1 MSGRTDSAT
10 DSVTAV
16 SSTAVPRVGLL
27 DPTFYVDLDAM
38 HEAFTWLRANDPVHY
53 DESSGMWGIT
63 RHADVL
69 RVERDD
75 ATFSSHGSY
84 RSRLSQGEDNMIAQ
98 DNPRH
103 LEQRRLVIPKLAPAG
118 VRKLEPKVR
127 SLVTELVDAIC
138 DAGGSVEV
146 VEALAAQLPARLTA
160 ELLGFPEERWSDL
173 KSWSERLMRIDS
185 VTEDPEIAS
194 GFIAALGEFGQA
206 LNAAVG
212 ERRGCPADDLISTCA
227 NAQLHDGPLPDSAIF
242 NETGLFISGGS
253 ETTRTVIA
261 RGLAT
266 FCEHPDQWELL
277 AREPERIPDAVEEL
291 LRWVTPLNN
300 MFRRA
305 TTPADVGGAHVP
317 EGARLVL
324 LYPSANRD
332 EAVFDEPFR
341 FDVTRHPNHHLA
353 FGSGTH
359 FCVGANLA
367 RFELRVLFEELT
379 KRITDLHVV
388 TPPDIEK
395 NIFAG
400 AVRSFELGYTVR

>member
-1 MSGRTDSAT
+1 MAT
-10 DSVTAV
+10 DSFRGVTNSA
-16 SSTAVPRVGLL
+16 APRVGLL
-27 DPTFYVDLDAM
+27 DASFYVDIDGM
-38 HEAFTWLRANDPVHY
+38 HEAFTWLRENDPVHY
-53 DESSGMWGIT
+53 DESSGFWGVT

-75 ATFSSHGSY
+75 KTFSSAGSY
-84 RSRLSQGEDNMIAQ
+84 RARLSHGENNMIAQ

-103 LEQRRLVIPKLAPAG
+103 LEQRRLVIPTLAPAG
-118 VRKLEPKVR
+118 VRKMEPTVR
-127 SLVTELVDAIC
+127 ALVTELVDDIC
-138 DAGGSVEV
+138 DQGGKVEV

-160 ELLGFPEERWSDL
+160 KLLGFPEENWNDL
-173 KSWSERLMRIDS
+173 KTWSERLMRIDH

-194 GFIAALGEFGQA
+194 GFMAAIGEFGQA
-206 LNAAVG
+206 LNGAIA
-212 ERRGCPADDLISTCA
+212 EKRGCPADDLISTWS
-227 NAQLHDGPLPDSAIF
+227 NATLSDGPMDDSAIF

-261 RGLAT
+261 RGLAA
-266 FCEHPDQWELL
+266 FCDHPDQWELL

-300 MFRRA
+300 MMRA
-305 TTPADVGGAHVP
+305 ATKEATIGSTTVP
-317 EGARLVL
+317 EGARIAL

-332 EAVFDEPFR
+332 EAVFDDPFR
-341 FDVTRHPNHHLA
+341 FDVTRHPNAHIA

-388 TPPDIEK
+388 TAPDIEA

-400 AVRSFELGYTVR
+400 AVRSFELGYRVR